1 MALKRKPKPKPK
13 PKPKKK
19 PPAPKPAPQPP
30 ASTGSTSPTPE
41 QLGQQASD
49 IAAQDS
55 MGPMVTSGSTT
66 APASAYQDAV
76 QNQTDADLDAFFSSG
91 SGPAYHYDSTVT
103 YPQQMATTDTT
114 GQTA

>member
-1 MALKRKPKPKPK
+1 MALKRKPKPK

-30 ASTGSTSPTPE
+30 ASTGSTSPSPE

-55 MGPMVTSGSTT
+55 GMGPMVTSGSTT